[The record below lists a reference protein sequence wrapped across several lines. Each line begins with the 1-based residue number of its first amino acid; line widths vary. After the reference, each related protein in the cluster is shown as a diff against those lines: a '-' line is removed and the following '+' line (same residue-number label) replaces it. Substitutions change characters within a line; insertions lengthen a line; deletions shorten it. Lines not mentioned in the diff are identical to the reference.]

1 MVDRFGRFGATV
13 CLALLLSSVQGC
25 GPSNVPLDTL
35 PYTRGQAG
43 DLANSIASN
52 ASCENLE
59 ELDPAGTQGSWD
71 FTCQRGDVTFD
82 ISIFGGDD
90 ARQAEVRQLAASGGL
105 YVAKSY
111 YAVTVAFP
119 GAAGKTTPTLLD
131 PFG

>member
-1 MVDRFGRFGATV
+1 M
-13 CLALLLSSVQGC
+13 C
-25 GPSNVPLDTL
+25 PLT
-35 PYTRGQAG
+35 PCPTTGGKAG
-43 DLANSIASN
+43 DLANAIASN

-71 FTCQRGDVTFD
+71 FTCQRGDVTYD

-131 PFG
+131 PFR